1 LTVFLDSSALA
12 KRYVREPGSDRVDE
26 ILLAASSLG
35 VSMISVTEIVSALYR
50 RRRERKLSPSQYLK
64 AKRAFFEDVADA
76 NLINVTEATVERAVR
91 LLEQWP
97 LRSADSLQVASAAEW
112 AADLFVSADRQQC
125 SAARAFG
132 LQVEEIPSGI
142 AR

>member
-1 LTVFLDSSALA
+1 MTVFLDSSALA

-35 VSMISVTEIVSALYR
+35 VSMISLTEIVSALCR

-64 AKRAFFEDVADA
+64 AKRAFFEDVTDA
-76 NLINVTEATVERAVR
+76 TLINVTEATVARAVQA
-91 LLEQWP
+91 LEQWP

-112 AADLFVSADRQQC
+112 SADLFVSADRRQC
-125 SAARAFG
+125 AAAHAFG
-132 LQVEEIPSGI
+132 LQVEEI
-142 AR
+142 